1 MVPSGG
7 DDAAGEEDLAAAVA
21 GRPGHLRGIRLVEGG
36 RRGAALLPLLLL
48 VADDGV
54 VPALHAAEGA
64 LPAVHEDVLPVQRP
78 PAHVAA
84 PQELRHAERRPDA
97 AEAGGA
103 PAAARELRHLQPRG
117 AARDGDDG
125 RGRRRPGGGGPRVE
139 RGQDPEPDASGV
151 AVAPPAGRRAVQR
164 ARWRGQAVGL
174 PLRPCPGRGG
184 DVELARRGS
193 PPILHHD
200 AEGREKGRLLRW
212 RRAAV
217 GCCSPLAFVQRWEG
231 GREEEAAPLKEEKEA
246 GGRTEWFPVFV
257 PLVLFL
263 FNYFPLY

>member
-125 RGRRRPGGGGPRVE
+125 RGPRLE
-139 RGQDPEPDASGV
+139 RGEDPEPHAAGV
-151 AVAPPAGRRAVQR
+151 AVAPPAGRRTVKR
-164 ARWRGQAVGL
+164 ARRRGQAVGL
-174 PLRPCPGRGG
+174 PLRPRPARDG
-184 DVELARRGS
+184 DVELARHGS
-193 PPILHHD
+193 RPILHHD
-200 AEGREKGRLLRW
+200 AEAREKGRLLRW
-212 RRAAV
+212 RRAAL
-217 GCCSPLAFVQRWEG
+217 GCCFPPGLCPELG
-231 GREEEAAPLKEEKEA
+231 GDREEQKAAER
-246 GGRTEWFPVFV
+246 GRKRERDRPTG
-257 PLVLFL
+257 FL
-263 FNYFPLY
+263 YL